1 MADITCT
8 AYCNSNAR
16 NETPIVEFLHHL
28 EFPNRFLPTFQ
39 LVFVCPFGLAIPSP
53 FRSFCQSANWLLVHV
68 PFRFNKIFDA
78 FGMWSGCVHSFSELN
93 VLTLLLQFDT
103 ISHRMT
109 GQNDWRTG
117 CSCYILPLLFHCNQ
131 CCLPPPP
138 SSSSSSLLLSFSL
151 SHFIFVIR
159 PPHGSLSLY
168 LFSAS
173 YFLILS
179 WINVKITRQ
188 KYTGI
193 HQTSQWYK

>member
-39 LVFVCPFGLAIPSP
+39 LVLCVHLVWPFHPHFGLFVNLQID
-53 FRSFCQSANWLLVHV
+53 FLFM
-68 PFRFNKIFDA
+68 FRFDSIKYSMRLA
-78 FGMWSGCVHSFSELN
+78 CGCVHSFSELN

-109 GQNDWRTG
+109 GQYDWRTG

-131 CCLPPPP
+131 CCLPPPQ

-151 SHFIFVIR
+151 SQFIFVIR

-188 KYTGI
+188 KYTEI